1 MAAQGVVEKING
13 EAMTHRTMTLSPD
26 GKKITEVVTPAKEK
40 VAYTEVWLKQ

>member
-1 MAAQGVVEKING
+1 MAAQCVVEKIIG
-13 EAMTHRTMTLSPD
+13 EGMAHVTMTLSPD